1 MKSVSLWTQDFRS
14 VVDDGRNHSVVVDL
28 PTAKGGNN
36 EGPTGIELCVM
47 SLSGCIG
54 TVFAMMAQKMRISFT
69 KMQVE
74 VFAEQDSN
82 APTITDV
89 FCVLS
94 IRTTDEKEKIEKC
107 FEHTIKNC
115 PVGVLFRQAG
125 IEITNEINYI

>member
-1 MKSVSLWTQDFRS
+1 MKSVSFWTKDFQS
-14 VVDDGRNHSVVVDL
+14 VVDDGRNHSVVIDL
-28 PTAKGGNN
+28 PVAKGGSNS
-36 EGPTGIELCVM
+36 GPTGIELCVM

-74 VFAEQDSN
+74 VYAEQDNN

-89 FCVLS
+89 SCILS
-94 IRTTDEKEKIEKC
+94 IRTTEEKDKIEKC
-107 FEHTIKNC
+107 LEHTINSC

-125 IEITNEINYI
+125 VEITNEINYI